1 MKKRIYCLS
10 LLVLAV
16 TVVSCGSKDGGQDSA
31 DRAKDQNEEKFESN
45 KAEQDA
51 AFAVEAANGG
61 LLEVQLGTLAV
72 TKASSPRVKQF
83 GQMMVED
90 HTKANN
96 ELKALAQKKNM
107 TLPTVMGDKH
117 QRKYDNFAE
126 KTGSDFDKA
135 YMELIVEEHKE
146 DINQFE
152 KQAKEGNDPELKAW
166 ASAKLPTLQQH
177 LREAEEIK
185 KSLEENSTR

>member
-72 TKASSPRVKQF
+72 TKASSPGVKQF

-90 HTKANN
+90 HTEANN
-96 ELKALAQKKNM
+96 ELKALAQKKNI
-107 TLPTVMGDKH
+107 TLPTVMGNKH
-117 QRKYDNFAE
+117 QRKYDNFVE

-135 YMELIVEEHKE
+135 YMEVMVEDHKE

-177 LREAEEIK
+177 LRGAEEIK

>member
-1 MKKRIYCLS
+1 MT
-10 LLVLAV
+10 AF
-16 TVVSCGSKDGGQDSA
+16 SCGSKEGGHDSA
-31 DRAKDQNEEKFESN
+31 RSARDQNEEKFESN
-45 KAEQDA
+45 KAKEDA

-90 HTKANN
+90 HTEVNN
-96 ELKALAQKKNM
+96 ELKALAQRKNI

-126 KTGSDFDKA
+126 KSGSDFDKA
-135 YMELIVEEHKE
+135 YMDLMVEDHKE
-146 DINQFE
+146 DIRKFE
-152 KQAKEGNDPELKAW
+152 EQAKDGNDPELKAW

-177 LREAEEIK
+177 LREAEQIQE
-185 KSLEENSTR
+185 SLKESKNQ